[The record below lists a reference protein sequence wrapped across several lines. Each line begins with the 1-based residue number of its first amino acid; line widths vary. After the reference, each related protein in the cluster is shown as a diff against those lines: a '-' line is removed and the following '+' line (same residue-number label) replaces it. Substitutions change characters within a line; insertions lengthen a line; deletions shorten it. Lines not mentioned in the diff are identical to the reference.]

1 MLKVV
6 AEHIIKEDCLE
17 KFKELSKIIVEKTV
31 ALDQGCISYAVCQD
45 INNPLHCSMIEEW
58 ESQQML
64 DKHMQAAHFI
74 EIVPKIGECCEGA
87 MVITLYN
94 KLF

>member
-6 AEHIIKEDCLE
+6 AEHYVKEECLE

-31 ALDQGCISYAVCQD
+31 ALDEGCISYAVYQD
-45 INNPLHCSMIEEW
+45 TNNPLHCSMIEEW

-64 DKHMQAAHFI
+64 DKHMKAAHFI
-74 EIVPKIGECCEGA
+74 ETVPKIGECCEGK
-87 MVITLYN
+87 MVITLYKN
-94 KLF
+94 LH